1 MGAKEIELT
10 PILPGK
16 GPSGLQPRVVRVKF
30 LGQRPSSPHPAVLGA
45 VPLPPTVAPSVLP
58 GNPVSSE
65 GPAPPTGVSPQ
76 GVSAGLPGPYVTIV
90 KLFSLSVPQFITSET
105 G

>member
-1 MGAKEIELT
+1 MAL
-10 PILPGK
+10 
-16 GPSGLQPRVVRVKF
+16 
-30 LGQRPSSPHPAVLGA
+30 
-45 VPLPPTVAPSVLP
+45 SVLP

-65 GPAPPTGVSPQ
+65 GLAPPKGVSPQ

-90 KLFSLSVPQFITSET
+90 ELFSLSVPQFITSET

>member
-1 MGAKEIELT
+1 M
-10 PILPGK
+10 
-16 GPSGLQPRVVRVKF
+16 VHVKF
-30 LGQRPSSPHPAVLGA
+30 LGQGPSSPHPAVLGA
-45 VPLPPTVAPSVLP
+45 VPLPPTMALSVLP

-65 GPAPPTGVSPQ
+65 GPAPPKGVSPQ
-76 GVSAGLPGPYVTIV
+76 GVSAGLPGPYVKIV